1 MTRET
6 KYDILDEYGER
17 IYENMAYDWQC
28 NIYYD
33 PESMDMISG
42 DAIEKGFMTVI
53 ETGYF
58 EKGY

>member
-17 IYENMAYDWQC
+17 IYENTAYDWQC

-42 DAIEKGFMTVI
+42 HAIKKCFMTVI